1 MEGYLYKW
9 VNFMYG
15 WKRRYFVLHAGVLRY
30 CADKGSHAKG
40 AVHLNLAQIYLHPT
54 KPVRFK
60 IDTGVTVLHLK
71 GSSVEEVQL
80 WIEALQNSKCELE
93 EDQHTREHRSTV
105 PDMRISQDNKTLIEK
120 VSELSVLEA
129 ELEELIEEKRLTSD
143 NETQALLE
151 VARNLR
157 QQAANL
163 LTLFEEEDKNTAKL
177 KVELERVSLSPS
189 PKKQSPFAYYAEN
202 VNESQVFH
210 DALSH
215 ASFEEILEASS
226 DKSARK
232 CLPVLRNPRHNTEA
246 WKALKETSGENVD
259 VPVSYSEPLSTLQRL
274 TEDLAFSSLLSD
286 AAKQT
291 DPALRLAFVVLF
303 VRSAYSCSPKRTM
316 RPFTPLVGETFELE
330 RDGFKVLVE
339 QVAKNVSVLQCTHDD
354 FELSG
359 TYEPQ
364 YSYHHNQLTI
374 EPLGTWRTKLGDST
388 YTWTKPSSVISG
400 FNSGDLQ
407 LSHTGKVT
415 VADLKSL
422 YSAHLDFGIK
432 PGSNVVSGSVVSPTS
447 SPVYSFVEARTY
459 GLDVLNPRKEVAA
472 SWAPR
477 DFPEAYQYNYF
488 WSEFALQLNLQPELY
503 SDLASSDS
511 RNRPDLRAL
520 ERGDL
525 ERAETE
531 KRRLEHMN
539 LHAQSSPRWF
549 RLVNSEWV
557 MGGFWEA
564 KAAGELSRLP
574 EIF

>member
-9 VNFMYG
+9 VNYMYG
-15 WKRRYFVLHAGVLRY
+15 WKRRYFVLHAGVLQY
-30 CADKGSHAKG
+30 CADKGCQAKG
-40 AVHLNLAQIYLHPT
+40 AVHLNLAQLYLHPT

-71 GSSVEEVQL
+71 GSSVEEVQQ

-93 EDQHTREHRSTV
+93 EDEDTREHRTTV
-105 PDMRISQDNKTLIEK
+105 PDMRSSQDNLSLIEK

-177 KVELERVSLSPS
+177 QVELERASLSPS

-202 VNESQVFH
+202 DESQDFH

-215 ASFEEILEASS
+215 ASFEEILEASA
-226 DKSARK
+226 DNSARR
-232 CLPVLRNPRHNTEA
+232 CLPVLRNPRHKTDA
-246 WKALKETSGENVD
+246 WKALKEISEENID

-274 TEDLAFSSLLSD
+274 TEDLAFSNLLSD
-286 AAKQT
+286 AARQT
-291 DPALRLAFVVLF
+291 DPALRLAFVALF
-303 VRSAYSCSPKRTM
+303 VRSAYSCSPRRTL

-374 EPLGTWRTKLGDST
+374 EPLGTWKAKLGDST
-388 YTWTKPSSVISG
+388 YTWSKPSTVISG
-400 FNSGDLQ
+400 FNSGDLL

-415 VADLKSL
+415 VTDLKSM
-422 YSAHLDFGIK
+422 YSAHLDLGIK
-432 PGSNVVSGSVVSPTS
+432 PGSNAVSGGVTSPTS
-447 SPVYSFVEARTY
+447 SAVYSFIEARTY
-459 GLDVLNPRKEVAA
+459 GLDVLNQHKEVAA
-472 SWAPR
+472 TWTPR
-477 DFPEAYQYNYF
+477 DFPEAHQYSYF
-488 WSEFALQLNLQPELY
+488 WSDFALQLNLQPELFF
-503 SDLASSDS
+503 DLASSDS
-511 RNRPDLRAL
+511 RHRPDLRAL
-520 ERGDL
+520 EKGDL
-525 ERAETE
+525 DRAEIE
-531 KRRLEHMN
+531 KRRLAHKN
-539 LHAQSSPRWF
+539 LNAQSRPRWF
-549 RLVNSEWV
+549 RQVNSEWV

-574 EIF
+574 DIF